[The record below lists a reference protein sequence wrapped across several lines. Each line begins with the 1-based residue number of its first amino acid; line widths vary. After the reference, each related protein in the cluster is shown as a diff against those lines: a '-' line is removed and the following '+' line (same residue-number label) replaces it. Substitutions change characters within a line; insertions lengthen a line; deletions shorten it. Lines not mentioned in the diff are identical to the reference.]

1 MKEIGEKN
9 STKRTPQQTE
19 NARFWLTVVP
29 LSHQPL
35 ARQIVIAKNMSV
47 LDSARFMSLVAMA
60 ATDALIAVFDAKY
73 HYTFWRP
80 ITAIRNGD
88 IDDNPATE
96 RVATWQPID
105 ITPLHPE
112 YPCAHCIVTGAVAG
126 AITAML
132 GTEQI
137 PEVVMTSPS
146 APGVTHK
153 YHQRTGFQQRGFRS
167 TYRCGLSL
175 AVFDRCGQRHG
186 VEDRCQ
192 YRSELHAAVEGC
204 DQVI

>member
-1 MKEIGEKN
+1 M
-9 STKRTPQQTE
+9 
-19 NARFWLTVVP
+19 
-29 LSHQPL
+29 
-35 ARQIVIAKNMSV
+35 
-47 LDSARFMSLVAMA
+47 
-60 ATDALIAVFDAKY
+60 FDASH

-88 IDDNPATE
+88 IDDNPTTE

-153 YHQRTGFQQRGFRS
+153 YTNVRDFNNEAS
-167 TYRCGLSL
+167 EANASL
-175 AVFDRCGQRHG
+175 RAFIGGSRPVVGSDMGWKIGANTVQNCMQPLK
-186 VEDRCQ
+186 V
-192 YRSELHAAVEGC
+192 ANK
-204 DQVI
+204 

>member
-1 MKEIGEKN
+1 
-9 STKRTPQQTE
+9 
-19 NARFWLTVVP
+19 
-29 LSHQPL
+29 
-35 ARQIVIAKNMSV
+35 
-47 LDSARFMSLVAMA
+47 MSLVAMA

-105 ITPLHPE
+105 ITPMHPE

-146 APGVTHK
+146 APGVTHR
-153 YHQRTGFQQRGFRS
+153 YTNVRDFNNEASEARIAAGFHWRFS
-167 TYRCGLSL
+167 TVVGSDMGWKIGANTVQNCMQPLKV
-175 AVFDRCGQRHG
+175 ANK
-186 VEDRCQ
+186 
-192 YRSELHAAVEGC
+192 
-204 DQVI
+204 

>member
-1 MKEIGEKN
+1 
-9 STKRTPQQTE
+9 
-19 NARFWLTVVP
+19 
-29 LSHQPL
+29 
-35 ARQIVIAKNMSV
+35 
-47 LDSARFMSLVAMA
+47 MSLVAMA
-60 ATDALIAVFDAKY
+60 ASGCARRGVRCQIPLY
-73 HYTFWRP
+73 LFWRP

-153 YHQRTGFQQRGFRS
+153 YTNCTGFQQRGFRS

-175 AVFDRCGQRHG
+175 AVF
-186 VEDRCQ
+186 
-192 YRSELHAAVEGC
+192 
-204 DQVI
+204 